1 MFLVSVIALENRKQ
15 VNAENRTS
23 LKIKVHELRIITH
36 AGLQTHFLDF
46 LTAHHKHQ
54 RDDLEKIIYCTLSCI
69 LNRLKT

>member
-15 VNAENRTS
+15 VNAENHTS
-23 LKIKVHELRIITH
+23 LKNKVHEFHRIITH

-54 RDDLEKIIYCTLSCI
+54 RAELEKNI
-69 LNRLKT
+69 